1 MDRIWGCRGTVDGTL
16 FVMHVPII
24 EQIDRSCHW
33 HGCLT
38 LLVLEPDFVS
48 PERWK
53 YNSAIFSSTQQSKH
67 DKPGTERYLFV
78 GIPDKPDYAV
88 EECMT
93 CIRCQAI
100 NQNLGTVGAL
110 RFTPISFVQSST
122 PCQECIATIM
132 NYPGETFQTTIG
144 YTITIRMLGR

>member
-24 EQIDRSCHW
+24 EQIDHSCHW
-33 HGCLT
+33 HGCLM

-67 DKPGTERYLFV
+67 DK
-78 GIPDKPDYAV
+78 DKPDYAV

-100 NQNLGTVGAL
+100 NQNLGTVCAL
-110 RFTPISFVQSST
+110 RLTVISFVQSST

-132 NYPGETFQTTIG
+132 NYPGETIQTTIG
-144 YTITIRMLGR
+144 NTITIRMLGR